1 MAVFGDARRLLK
13 DFAPICGLER
23 QNFVNAALSDVG
35 IALAAKTGV
44 HEQLVDI
51 PQAGK
56 LAVDIIFTLAGTEV
70 AAGDHDL
77 RCLDAQAAVGI
88 IEHQRRFRVADGRT
102 LGRAAEDHVL
112 HLCAAQRLGALF
124 AEYPAD
130 RVGNIRFSA
139 AVRADD
145 CRAVA
150 AELQNR
156 LIREGLKALNFQ

>member
-1 MAVFGDARRLLK
+1 MEKAS
-13 DFAPICGLER
+13 LER
-23 QNFVNAALSDVG
+23 LETVMTQAGEL
-35 IALAAKTGV
+35 T
-44 HEQLVDI
+44 VDI
-51 PQAGK
+51 V
-56 LAVDIIFTLAGTEV
+56 LTLAGAEV

-77 RCLDAQAAVGI
+77 GCLDPQAAVSVVQ
-88 IEHQRRFRVADGRT
+88 HQRRLRIADGRT

-112 HLCAAQRLGALF
+112 HLCAAQRLGTLL